1 MQRLTLLDDDN
12 DLFPDIND
20 ALVEPN
26 GLLAVGGDL
35 SSSRLLTA
43 YRRGIFPWY
52 DEAQP
57 ILWWSPDPRCVID
70 PLSFRPSRTL
80 ARRIR
85 RNEFEIRIDTDFAG
99 VIEAC
104 CHRGDA
110 VDTWITRDM
119 IDAYLRLHDLGIAHS
134 LEAYR
139 GDTLAGGLYGIA
151 IGPLFFGESMFHRET
166 DASKVA
172 LLALAHRCLALG
184 VELID
189 CQLPTPHLERLGSRC
204 LPRAEFLQ
212 RVAKLQAKP
221 AHGPW
226 RHGAIKTSALL

>member
-12 DLFPDIND
+12 DLFPDISD

-57 ILWWSPDPRCVID
+57 ILWWSPDPRCVIE
-70 PLSFRPSRTL
+70 PPCFRPSRTL

-99 VIEAC
+99 VIDAC
-104 CHRGDA
+104 SHRGDA

-172 LLALAHRCLALG
+172 FAALIKLMLAAG
-184 VELID
+184 SPMVD
-189 CQLPTPHLERLGSRC
+189 CQVSNPHLLSLGAIEI
-204 LPRAEFLQ
+204 PRQQFQ
-212 RVAKLQAKP
+212 RVLNEHIDKP
-221 AHGPW
+221 GLDWADLRGFFDLTN
-226 RHGAIKTSALL
+226 G